1 MTHTTMHHH
10 KRGHPRCV
18 ICDLHPRTAIHAP
31 HARHANPSHSSPVHC
46 AVVLKNTVGWSVGR
60 LPFLGLIYPPN
71 PYRVRPA
78 FFNENTTSN
87 AVTVFLRPCSV
98 YVTASLIKF
107 SRNSFSTDRVS
118 S

>member
-10 KRGHPRCV
+10 KRGHQRCV
-18 ICDLHPRTAIHAP
+18 TCDLHPRTAIHAP

-46 AVVLKNTVGWSVGR
+46 AVVLKNTVECGS
-60 LPFLGLIYPPN
+60 PPILGLIYPPN